1 MTTGQYEFPEILPLS
16 PRQEMAGRA
25 LRNPGFHIGLFIML
39 VTLLCALFSPLIAP
53 HDPYVQDLAGKLK
66 PPVWDAGG
74 SWEHIFGTDTLGRD
88 LLSRIIYGARVT
100 MVVGFG
106 TAILSGA
113 IGSLIGICGGYFGG
127 RIDAFVVF
135 LTNVKLAMPGVLLAL
150 SLVSIFGGS
159 LITIT
164 LIVGLLFWDRF
175 AIVTRTATQQIRT
188 QEFVIAAEFA
198 GASWTRIILR
208 EILPNVMNQIIV
220 VASLEMAIA
229 ILVEASLS
237 FLGVGLQ
244 PPTPSWGLL
253 VSEGRAFMFFKPYLI
268 MIPGLAIFIVVV
280 GINLLGDGLR
290 DIMAPQGRR

>member
-1 MTTGQYEFPEILPLS
+1 MMTEHSEFPEIAPLS
-16 PRQEMAGRA
+16 PRQEMVGRA
-25 LRNPGFHIGLFIML
+25 LRHSGFHIGLFVMS

-53 HDPYVQDLAGKLK
+53 HDPYVQDLAGKLQ

-88 LLSRIIYGARVT
+88 LLSRIVYGARVT

-113 IGSLIGICGGYFGG
+113 IGSVIGICGGYFGG

-159 LITIT
+159 LFTIT

-175 AIVTRTATQQIRT
+175 AIVTRTAT
-188 QEFVIAAEFA
+188 
-198 GASWTRIILR
+198 
-208 EILPNVMNQIIV
+208 
-220 VASLEMAIA
+220 
-229 ILVEASLS
+229 
-237 FLGVGLQ
+237 
-244 PPTPSWGLL
+244 
-253 VSEGRAFMFFKPYLI
+253 
-268 MIPGLAIFIVVV
+268 
-280 GINLLGDGLR
+280 
-290 DIMAPQGRR
+290 